1 MCDQG
6 ITVRHASISGSH
18 LYERGEIGL
27 KMVVAR
33 IRKVRRGEKG
43 FTLVEMM
50 VVLIIIAV
58 LIALGIR
65 AYIGYIGHAKMT
77 KADGDITTIQAAL
90 DSYYSTNQMYP
101 SSQVLL
107 TSAGISSYEVTT
119 LAGSGPAGTN
129 PPYLYGLSAG
139 SYFVSSITSVNG
151 QYMVGTGTS
160 GVSNPATLSI
170 AQ

>member
-1 MCDQG
+1 MAID
-6 ITVRHASISGSH
+6 
-18 LYERGEIGL
+18 
-27 KMVVAR
+27 K
-33 IRKVRRGEKG
+33 IRKIMRGEKG

-65 AYIGYIGHAKMT
+65 AYIGYIGRAKMT

-90 DSYYSTNQMYP
+90 DAYYSTNQAYP
-101 SSQVLL
+101 NGQPTL

-119 LAGSGPAGTN
+119 LAGTGPAGTN
-129 PPYLYGLSAG
+129 PPYLYGSAAAG
-139 SYFVSSITSVNG
+139 GPYFVSSITSVNG
-151 QYMVGTGTS
+151 EYMVGTGTNGIS
-160 GVSNPATLSI
+160 SPATLQT

>member
-1 MCDQG
+1 
-6 ITVRHASISGSH
+6 
-18 LYERGEIGL
+18 
-27 KMVVAR
+27 
-33 IRKVRRGEKG
+33 
-43 FTLVEMM
+43 
-50 VVLIIIAV
+50 
-58 LIALGIR
+58 
-65 AYIGYIGHAKMT
+65 
-77 KADGDITTIQAAL
+77 
-90 DSYYSTNQMYP
+90 MYP